1 MRQIHILKNTIQ
13 NYAWGSKTAIPEI
26 LGVAPSGEPQ
36 AELWMGAHPKAP
48 SSVVCDETSIA
59 LDEYISSNP
68 TGVLGKTIAEK
79 FNNKLPFLF
88 KILAAEKPLS
98 IQAHPNLAQAR
109 EGFKRE
115 NDDGIPLD
123 SPVRNYRDKNH
134 KPEIICALTPYWAMN
149 GFRYAE
155 DSINLLEKV
164 AGDKTAGGK
173 VAGGNLV
180 NELDAFKK
188 EPNNR
193 GLKLFFQSLMEM
205 DEERK
210 KNVVDESV
218 ILAEKFADDNPA
230 FEWLVRL
237 HGEYLG
243 DVGIFSPLLL
253 NLIQLK
259 PGEAMFLHAGV
270 LHAYLH
276 GVGIELMA
284 NSDNVLRGGLTPKHI
299 DLPELFKVVN
309 FRETPLDILKPE
321 SANSAESVYSSS
333 ADEFVLSV
341 INISADNPYK
351 SERNRSIE
359 IMICTDGDAVIVDS
373 IGESMD
379 IKRGTCLMIPA
390 SVDYYS
396 IEGDAVTYKASV
408 PI

>member
-1 MRQIHILKNTIQ
+1 MRQIHVLKNTIQ

-48 SSVVCDETSIA
+48 SSVVCNETSIA
-59 LDEYISSNP
+59 LNEYIDSNP
-68 TGVLGKTIAEK
+68 TDILGKTTAER
-79 FNNKLPFLF
+79 FDNKLPFLF

-98 IQAHPNLAQAR
+98 IQAHPNLKQAQ

-115 NDDGIPLD
+115 NDNGIPLD
-123 SPVRNYRDKNH
+123 SPIRNYRDKNH

-149 GFRYAE
+149 GFRYAG
-155 DSINLLEKV
+155 DSINLLDKI
-164 AGDKTAGGK
+164 AGE
-173 VAGGNLV
+173 NLAD
-180 NELDAFKK
+180 ELDAFKK
-188 EPNNR
+188 DANAD

-210 KNVVDESV
+210 KKVVEESV
-218 ILAEKFADDNPA
+218 ILAGQFANDNPA

-237 HGEYLG
+237 HEEYAG
-243 DVGIFSPLLL
+243 DIGIFSPLLL

-259 PGEAMFLHAGV
+259 PGDAMFLHAGV

-309 FRETPLDILKPE
+309 FREMPLDILKPE
-321 SANSAESVYSSS
+321 SVNYTESVYSSS
-333 ADEFVLSV
+333 ADEFILSV
-341 INISADNPYK
+341 INMSADNPYK

-373 IGESMD
+373 NNESMN

-390 SVDYYS
+390 SVDYYR
-396 IEGDAVTYKASV
+396 IDGDAIIYKASV

>member
-13 NYAWGSKTAIPEI
+13 NYAWGSNTAIPEI
-26 LGVAPSGEPQ
+26 LGEAQSGEPQ

-59 LDEYISSNP
+59 LNEYINSNP
-68 TGVLGKTIAEK
+68 TDILGKTTAEK
-79 FNNKLPFLF
+79 FRNKLPFLF

-98 IQAHPNLAQAR
+98 IQAHPNLSQAR

-123 SPVRNYRDKNH
+123 SPSRNYRDDNH

-155 DSINLLEKV
+155 DSINLLDV
-164 AGDKTAGGK
+164 IAGDK
-173 VAGGNLV
+173 VASDNLAD
-180 NELDAFKK
+180 ELDAFKK
-188 EPNNR
+188 EPNAQ

-210 KNVVDESV
+210 KKVIDKSV
-218 ILAEKFADDNPA
+218 ILAEQFADDNPA

-237 HGEYLG
+237 HEEYPG
-243 DVGIFSPLLL
+243 DIGIFSPLLL

-309 FRETPLDILKPE
+309 FKETPLDILKPE
-321 SANSAESVYSSS
+321 SANSAESVYASS

-341 INISADNPYK
+341 INISADNRYK

-373 IGESMD
+373 IGESMK
-379 IKRGTCLMIPA
+379 IKRGTSLMIPA

-396 IEGDAVTYKASV
+396 IDGDAILYKASV
-408 PI
+408 PV